1 MKEVRLMESTGP
13 TTTASAVPGGRIA
26 TRLWTA
32 ARTEFSSRG
41 YHGARVQGI
50 AKRAGCNVAL
60 LYRHWAS
67 KRALYVEILKSIWIE
82 GAKEISEKLDTSG
95 GARGVVSAYLETR
108 MRDPEAS
115 QIVIRELLDG
125 GPFLRE
131 IIASDPSMIL
141 PTRRIAEVLRQG
153 NGHAL
158 RAGVDAEMAALT
170 VAGIAALIG
179 AAHESAQA
187 FFQDGP
193 PTADTWKGHVTDVL
207 LHGLEAR

>member
-1 MKEVRLMESTGP
+1 MESTNP
-13 TTTASAVPGGRIA
+13 TPGAAPGGRIA
-26 TRLWTA
+26 SRLWVA

-67 KRALYVEILKSIWIE
+67 KRALYVEILKSIWTE
-82 GAKEISEKLDTSG
+82 GAQQIGSMLETTG

-108 MRDPEAS
+108 MKDPEAS

-131 IIASDPSMIL
+131 IIAADPSAIQPM
-141 PTRRIAEVLRQG
+141 RRVAEVLRQG
-153 NGHAL
+153 NGHQL
-158 RAGVDAEMAALT
+158 RAGIDAEMAALT
-170 VAGIAALIG
+170 VAGFAALVG
-179 AAHESAQA
+179 AAHESAQS

-193 PTADTWKGHVTDVL
+193 PSADSWKTHVSDLL
-207 LHGLEAR
+207 LHGLEAT

>member
-1 MKEVRLMESTGP
+1 METTGITP
-13 TTTASAVPGGRIA
+13 AAAPGGRIA
-26 TRLWTA
+26 SRLWAA

-67 KRALYVEILKSIWIE
+67 KRALYVEILKSIWMEGSKEIAAQLE
-82 GAKEISEKLDTSG
+82 TSSGAK
-95 GARGVVSAYLETR
+95 GVVSAYLDTR
-108 MRDPEAS
+108 MKDPEAS

-131 IIASDPSMIL
+131 IIASDPSMVV
-141 PTRRIAEVLRQG
+141 PMRRVIEVMRQG

-158 RAGVDAEMAALT
+158 RAGVDPEMAVLA
-170 VAGIAALIG
+170 VAGFAALVG
-179 AAHESAQA
+179 AAHEGAQP
-187 FFQDGP
+187 FFENGAPSSDG
-193 PTADTWKGHVTDVL
+193 WKSLVSDVL

>member
-1 MKEVRLMESTGP
+1 METQAT
-13 TTTASAVPGGRIA
+13 TTTAAAPGGRIA
-26 TRLWTA
+26 SRLWTA

-67 KRALYVEILKSIWIE
+67 KRALYVEILKSIWMD
-82 GAKEISEKLDTSG
+82 GAKEISTQLETSG
-95 GARGVVSAYLETR
+95 GAHGVVSAYLETR
-108 MRDPEAS
+108 MKDPEAS

-131 IIASDPSMIL
+131 IVAGDPTVVMPMKRVI
-141 PTRRIAEVLRQG
+141 EVMSQG

-158 RAGVDAEMAALT
+158 RAGVDPQMAVLA
-170 VAGIAALIG
+170 VAGFSALVG
-179 AAHESAQA
+179 AAHQGAEA
-187 FFQDGP
+187 FFESGAPTSDG
-193 PTADTWKGHVTDVL
+193 WKALVSDLL

>member
-1 MKEVRLMESTGP
+1 MEAIG
-13 TTTASAVPGGRIA
+13 TTPAAAPGGRIA
-26 TRLWTA
+26 SRLWTA

-67 KRALYVEILKSIWIE
+67 KRALYVEILKSIWQE
-82 GAKEISEKLDTSG
+82 GAQEIAAMLETTG
-95 GARGVVSAYLETR
+95 GVHGVVNAYLETR
-108 MRDPEAS
+108 IRDPEAS

-131 IIASDPSMIL
+131 IVSADPSVVL
-141 PTRRIAEVLRQG
+141 PMKRITEVLRQG
-153 NGHAL
+153 NGHQL

-170 VAGIAALIG
+170 IAGLAALVG
-179 AAHESAQA
+179 AAHGSASA
-187 FFQDGP
+187 FFDGGTP
-193 PTADTWKGHVTDVL
+193 SDEAWKSHVSDLL
-207 LHGLEAR
+207 LHGLEAG

>member
-1 MKEVRLMESTGP
+1 METPSTNMSSSTSPAAP
-13 TTTASAVPGGRIA
+13 TGRIA
-26 TRLWTA
+26 SRLWTA

-67 KRALYVEILKSIWIE
+67 KRALYVEILKSIWME
-82 GAKEISEKLDTSG
+82 GALQVATHLESSG
-95 GARGVVSAYLETR
+95 GAEGVVQAYLELR

-125 GPFLRE
+125 GPFLKE
-131 IIASDPSMIL
+131 IVEADPGMVAPIQ
-141 PTRRIAEVLRQG
+141 RVAEVMRQG

-158 RAGVDAEMAALT
+158 RAGVDPQLAAML
-170 VAGIAALIG
+170 VAGIAALVG
-179 AAHESAQA
+179 AAHSATQA
-187 FFQDGP
+187 FFPGGGQSPSPD
-193 PTADTWKGHVTDVL
+193 AWKTVVADVL
-207 LHGLEAR
+207 LHGLHAT